1 MLVLIFFPFDD
12 QIVPVWLPLAA
23 IPFYLMLFCDLKYS
37 GYGLKDLPKVYA
49 LNLMLLPVMLGGT
62 VLSLMQ
68 ALTGVKARFKRTPRS
83 SATIAAPR
91 GYVISILLIF
101 YFATYWAASGLMHGD
116 VAHTI
121 ISVTVAWS
129 YWYGLHHLMEFRPR
143 LAHVPARR
151 QAYGNFRFAASG
163 GVAAILLALSV
174 QNGIGI
180 QTIESVSTPAAI
192 ETIESKTSLHN
203 VFLGEAEPQ
212 FDHSKLGL
220 DQATPTESSSAI
232 GAFAPGMDPLGRRGT
247 PWLTADHAREM
258 PLRSVQN

>member
-1 MLVLIFFPFDD
+1 
-12 QIVPVWLPLAA
+12 
-23 IPFYLMLFCDLKYS
+23 MLFCDLKYS

-62 VLSLMQ
+62 ALSLMQ

-121 ISVTVAWS
+121 ISVTVAWA

-143 LAHVPARR
+143 LAHVPARWR
-151 QAYGNFRFAASG
+151 TYGNFRFAASG

-174 QNGIGI
+174 QSGIATH
-180 QTIESVSTPAAI
+180 TIESVSTLAPV
-192 ETIESKTSLHN
+192 ETIEPKTSPPSD
-203 VFLGEAEPQ
+203 FLEEAEPQ

-220 DQATPTESSSAI
+220 DQAAPIESISAI
-232 GAFAPGMDPLGRRGT
+232 GAFAPEMDPPRRRSA

-258 PLRSVQN
+258 ALRPVRN